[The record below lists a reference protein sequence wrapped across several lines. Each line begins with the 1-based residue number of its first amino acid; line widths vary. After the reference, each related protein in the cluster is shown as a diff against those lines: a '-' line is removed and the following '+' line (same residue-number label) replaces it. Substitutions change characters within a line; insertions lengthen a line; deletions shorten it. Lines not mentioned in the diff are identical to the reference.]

1 MNLQKMMKQAQE
13 MQSKLAEVQARLETQ
28 ETDGSSGGG
37 MVKVR
42 INGKSQLLAIDL
54 DPSLL
59 KAEEKEVLEDLI
71 VAAFTD
77 AKTKSDTNFADQ
89 MSALSSGLNLPPG
102 FKFPF

>member
-13 MQSKLAEVQARLETQ
+13 MQSKLAEMQSRLEGE
-28 ETDGSSGGG
+28 ETEGSSGGG

-42 INGKSQLLAIDL
+42 INGKSQLLAVTI

-59 KAEEKEVLEDLI
+59 KADEKEVLEDLI

-77 AKTKSDTNFADQ
+77 AKTKSDNTFSVQ
-89 MSALSSGLNLPPG
+89 MGQLANGLNLPPG
-102 FKFPF
+102 FKMPF